1 MCKGICMREYTDLE
15 HKTTLTKG
23 ERMYLK
29 YGCTGVRGE
38 VEQGYPTVIQILPIY
53 SKLRSADI
61 CINDALVQTLL
72 HLIADTCDTNILSR
86 HDMQTALFARQCAKE
101 ALRLGG
107 IFTEQGKESIE
118 NMDQVFIE
126 RYISPGGC
134 ADLLA
139 VTHFIYSIENSEL
152 LKYNILI
159 GSQSEYVEV

>member
-1 MCKGICMREYTDLE
+1 
-15 HKTTLTKG
+15 
-23 ERMYLK
+23 MYK
-29 YGCTGVRGE
+29 
-38 VEQGYPTVIQILPIY
+38 
-53 SKLRSADI
+53 
-61 CINDALVQTLL
+61 
-72 HLIADTCDTNILSR
+72 
-86 HDMQTALFARQCAKE
+86 RQ
-101 ALRLGG
+101 
-107 IFTEQGKESIE
+107 IE